1 MKMYLCDRTLKL
13 SATIDKLI
21 PHDMSNVVFICI
33 GTDRSTGDSFGPI
46 VGSLLKEYGLT
57 NIEGTLHQ
65 PVHAMNLKETVERH
79 KDKFIFAIDAC
90 LGRSD
95 SVGKISATNK
105 PIRPGAGVNKDLGEV
120 GDASLTAV
128 VNVGG
133 FMEYFVLQNTR
144 LSTVMD
150 LAQTASNAIIHV
162 MENRLPVC
170 EVAAL

>member
-1 MKMYLCDRTLKL
+1 
-13 SATIDKLI
+13 
-21 PHDMSNVVFICI
+21 
-33 GTDRSTGDSFGPI
+33 
-46 VGSLLKEYGLT
+46 
-57 NIEGTLHQ
+57 
-65 PVHAMNLKETVERH
+65 MNLKETVERH

-162 MENRLPVC
+162 MENRLAVC